1 MIDANVCVYMCL
13 FALYMLD
20 VSYIIIAQANQKVNH
35 QCDGTIS
42 FSPSPHGGIISPNNV
57 FDLWPE
63 ILNANEYGAF
73 FPSLAIVFGIFDSLS
88 LSLRYMINDNR

>member
-1 MIDANVCVYMCL
+1 MIDANVLCL
-13 FALYMLD
+13 YVSVCTDMLD

-57 FDLWPE
+57 FDLSPE

-73 FPSLAIVFGIFDSLS
+73 FPSLAIVFGIFDSIS
-88 LSLRYMINDNR
+88 LSPRYMINDNR